1 VAVTDGWVEFES
13 AMGCVA
19 VADTVLPVVP
29 FAAVG
34 IDIALTVVA
43 DPVLVAEPFASVG
56 VDVALTVVV
65 DPVLVIDPFAVVGV
79 DVALTGVAVASVDS
93 AKLCGKL
100 SSDINSEGG
109 GVDVALTGVAVASVD
124 SAKLCG
130 KLSSDINS
138 EGGGV
143 DDVDSWCWSPYCAGS
158 DATVS
163 YWTVISPVL
172 GS

>member
-1 VAVTDGWVEFES
+1 MAVTDGWVEFES

-100 SSDINSEGG
+100 SSDINSE
-109 GVDVALTGVAVASVD
+109 
-124 SAKLCG
+124 
-130 KLSSDINS
+130 
-138 EGGGV
+138 EGGV

-158 DATVS
+158 DAIVS

>member
-1 VAVTDGWVEFES
+1 MA
-13 AMGCVA
+13 CVA
-19 VADTVLPVVP
+19 VADSTMAGVP
-29 FAAVG
+29 C
-34 IDIALTVVA
+34 
-43 DPVLVAEPFASVG
+43 
-56 VDVALTVVV
+56 
-65 DPVLVIDPFAVVGV
+65 AVV
-79 DVALTGVAVASVDS
+79 
-93 AKLCGKL
+93 
-100 SSDINSEGG
+100 

>member
-109 GVDVALTGVAVASVD
+109 GVD
-124 SAKLCG
+124 
-130 KLSSDINS
+130 
-138 EGGGV
+138 
-143 DDVDSWCWSPYCAGS
+143 DVDSWCWSPYCAGS

>member
-1 VAVTDGWVEFES
+1 VRPLAATITSVFGAVCIDVASTSVDTDDVVAVTDGWVEFES

-19 VADTVLPVVP
+19 VADSVLPVVP
-29 FAAVG
+29 FATVG
-34 IDIALTVVA
+34 IDIALTIIA

-100 SSDINSEGG
+100 SSDINSEG
-109 GVDVALTGVAVASVD
+109 V
-124 SAKLCG
+124 
-130 KLSSDINS
+130 
-138 EGGGV
+138 GV